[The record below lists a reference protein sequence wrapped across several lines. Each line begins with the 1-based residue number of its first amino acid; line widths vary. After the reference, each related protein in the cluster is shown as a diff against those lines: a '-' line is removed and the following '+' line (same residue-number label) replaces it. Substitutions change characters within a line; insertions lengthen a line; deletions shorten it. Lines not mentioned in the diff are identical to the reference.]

1 MKAARRSSGS
11 CSLGRSVSACPE
23 PICAHAQT
31 GFTLIEMVVAV
42 AILAMAMAAILSGM
56 ARYADNTAHL
66 RERTVALWIA
76 HNRLT
81 EIELQPVWPDV
92 GRSDGEVTFSGQKW
106 RWEVDVQKTTDDR
119 LRRLDIRVLSPR
131 RDGDAASLSAFLADT
146 GRR

>member
-1 MKAARRSSGS
+1 
-11 CSLGRSVSACPE
+11 
-23 PICAHAQT
+23 
-31 GFTLIEMVVAV
+31 
-42 AILAMAMAAILSGM
+42 
-56 ARYADNTAHL
+56 
-66 RERTVALWIA
+66 
-76 HNRLT
+76 
-81 EIELQPVWPDV
+81 LQPVWPDV